1 MRDDFN
7 KLMVERE
14 RLGHNMKFADVRN
27 AKGNASFDEDA
38 VGGKESIHRRRR
50 ETFVSRKRFNE
61 NLNPLK
67 NFLRV
72 NVGKPWDKVYS
83 EICATFDKRKVINN
97 HILEHLFQYVKL
109 EVYIIN
115 GKPHELNKYRY
126 RKDEGQYDLIEWR
139 SHHYPTYYVDPRDGL
154 LKAPKQGKTKR
165 ERQAETD
172 REIRAEQNK
181 VYRRIDDDNHLFLL
195 NGIWWHYTAKTKP
208 PAVAE
213 YHQTPEWTMA
223 QTGSHSPYMLSAMWK
238 ALPQAEKEKHGKKV
252 MVDPNLRDKIE
263 APSVRGF
270 NSYWGRGSTILPANK
285 YFFKRQAAN
294 HKQLKQFGLVG
305 TAPHDDSITMSHRER
320 SKYKSKGVV

>member
-14 RLGHNMKFADVRN
+14 RLGHDMKFADVRN

-50 ETFVSRKRFNE
+50 ETTTARKRFNE

-97 HILEHLFQYVKL
+97 HILEHLFQYVEL
-109 EVYIIN
+109 EVHIIN
-115 GKPHELNKYRY
+115 GKPHTLNTYRGVTAD
-126 RKDEGQYDLIEWR
+126 RQYDLIEWR

-165 ERQAETD
+165 EREAETA
-172 REIRAEQNK
+172 REIKADRDK
-181 VYRRIDDDNHLFLL
+181 IYRRIDDDNHLFLVD
-195 NGIWWHYTAKTKP
+195 GIWWQYTAKERP
-208 PAVAE
+208 PQITE
-213 YHQTPEWTMA
+213 YRD
-223 QTGSHSPYMLSAMWK
+223 PYIPLFKRDAWN
-238 ALPQAEKEKHGKKV
+238 ALTIEERQARRIAYKV
-252 MVDPNLRDKIE
+252 DAPLRDQMF
-263 APSVRGF
+263 APSVSGF
-270 NSYWGRGSTILPANK
+270 SSWGKNTLIPTTK
-285 YFFKRQAAN
+285 YFFKRQAAGR
-294 HKQLKQFGLVG
+294 KLLKQFDLVG
-305 TAPHDDSITMSHRER
+305 TAPHDDSKTMSHRER
-320 SKYKSKGVV
+320 SKYKSKGIV